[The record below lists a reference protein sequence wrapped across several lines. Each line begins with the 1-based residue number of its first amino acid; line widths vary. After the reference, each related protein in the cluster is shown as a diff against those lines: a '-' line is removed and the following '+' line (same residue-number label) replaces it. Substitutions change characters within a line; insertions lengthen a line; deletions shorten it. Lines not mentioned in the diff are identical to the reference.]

1 MPLTDTQIRNLKPRE
16 KTYKVSDG
24 GRLQLHVTSKGSK
37 LWRMAYNF
45 GGKEKTLSFGQYP
58 AVTLAQARERRAEA
72 KALLAS
78 GIDPSAQKKTDKIER
93 AAKTED
99 TFSNIAEEFLAKLEK
114 EGKAEGTMRQKHRF
128 ISLANADLAARPIT
142 EITAAE
148 ILTALKRVEAKGNYE
163 TARRLRT
170 TIGQVFRYAI
180 ATARAEND
188 PTFALRDALI
198 APKVTN
204 MAAATSRDDYGRVVR
219 AVWNYHS
226 GSITTRAA
234 LKLMALLYPRPGELR
249 QAYWSEFD
257 LDAATWTV
265 PASRMKMRRE
275 HVKPLPALAIDILRR
290 LRSEQGGGDR
300 VFPSTFSKDRP
311 MSENTMNQ
319 ALRRMGFEKDEMTSH
334 GFRASAS
341 SLLNES
347 GKWNPDAV
355 EAELAHVGADQVR
368 RAYHRATYWEERVKM
383 ADWWA
388 GEIAGMSS

>member
-1 MPLTDTQIRNLKPRE
+1 M
-16 KTYKVSDG
+16 
-24 GRLQLHVTSKGSK
+24 
-37 LWRMAYNF
+37 
-45 GGKEKTLSFGQYP
+45 
-58 AVTLAQARERRAEA
+58 
-72 KALLAS
+72 
-78 GIDPSAQKKTDKIER
+78 ER

-99 TFSNIAEEFLAKLEK
+99 TFSNIADELLAKLEK
-114 EGKAEGTMRQKHRF
+114 EGKAEGTMRQKRRF
-128 ISLANADLAARPIT
+128 ISLANADLADRPIT

-180 ATARAEND
+180 TTARAEND

-204 MAAATSRDDYGRVVR
+204 MAAATSRDDYARVVK

-275 HVKPLPALAIDILRR
+275 HVKPLPALALDILRR
-290 LRSEQGGGDR
+290 LKSEQGGGDR
-300 VFPSTFSKDRP
+300 VFTSTFSRDRP

-347 GKWNPDAV
+347 GLWNPDAI
-355 EAELAHVGADQVR
+355 EAELAHIGSNQIRA
-368 RAYHRATYWEERVKM
+368 AYHRATYWEERVRM
-383 ADWWA
+383 CEWWA
-388 GEIAGMSS
+388 GEVMEMVG